1 MIDWLRLVAMIFYAP
16 LRGLREVRDRGSL
29 FPAIISAYLS
39 QVAYVFAVQWLSGN
53 KSFMTRPEVVASSL
67 FQAATS
73 LLPIAIVLVPLL
85 ALTANLFDRRGSFGL
100 VLQQEYASLASVV
113 FYVLIAAN
121 LFTIF
126 ISVFFHISGVQAAYV
141 AKSAQ
146 SAEQIKSL
154 FSFPPDVLKELEREL
169 NDPTFVAASLFRTVK
184 LTILTIGTFE
194 AVRKVFRLSVVRSI
208 GVVVLS

>member
-1 MIDWLRLVAMIFYAP
+1 MVDWLRLVAMIFYAP
-16 LRGLREVRDRGSL
+16 LRGMREVRDRGSL

-39 QVAYVFAVQWLSGN
+39 QVVYVFAVQWLSGN
-53 KSFMTRPEVVASSL
+53 KSFMTRPEVVASNL

-100 VLQQEYASLASVV
+100 VLQQEYASLAAVV

-121 LFTIF
+121 LLTIV
-126 ISVFFHISGVQAAYV
+126 ISVFFHLSGVQAAYV
-141 AKSAQ
+141 VKSAQ

-154 FSFPPDVLKELEREL
+154 FSFPPDVQKDLEREL
-169 NDPTFVAASLFRTVK
+169 NDPTFVAASLYR
-184 LTILTIGTFE
+184 
-194 AVRKVFRLSVVRSI
+194 
-208 GVVVLS
+208 

>member
-100 VLQQEYASLASVV
+100 VLQQDVQRFTDHFPHFLMVRGFGDKHFHLCSQALD
-113 FYVLIAAN
+113 FQKLID
-121 LFTIF
+121 
-126 ISVFFHISGVQAAYV
+126 G
-141 AKSAQ
+141 
-146 SAEQIKSL
+146 
-154 FSFPPDVLKELEREL
+154 PDDDFRR
-169 NDPTFVAASLFRTVK
+169 LFRVQQMPP
-184 LTILTIGTFE
+184 L
-194 AVRKVFRLSVVRSI
+194 
-208 GVVVLS
+208 